1 MTVNRGAILLS
12 LAHPTKH
19 QITDTQGV
27 WVAAVGRPDAKVHD
41 GVGLKKEHLLSVPQY
56 LD

>member
-1 MTVNRGAILLS
+1 MTVNRAAILLS
-12 LAHPTKH
+12 LACPTKH

-27 WVAAVGRPDAKVHD
+27 WVTAVGRPDAKVHD
-41 GVGLKKEHLLSVPQY
+41 GVGLKKEYLLSVSQY